1 MKVNKIKINSYGK
14 LKDKEI
20 NLKDGINV
28 IYGKNEAGKSTL
40 LRFII
45 NSFYGISKNKKGKE
59 YSDYDRYKPW
69 VTEEFSGNIEYE
81 LNDKTKYEVHRY
93 FKKNSSV
100 TNRLYLS

>member
-14 LKDKEI
+14 LKDKKI

-45 NSFYGISKNKKGKE
+45 NSFYGFLKIKKEKSIQIMIDINLG
-59 YSDYDRYKPW
+59 
-69 VTEEFSGNIEYE
+69 
-81 LNDKTKYEVHRY
+81 
-93 FKKNSSV
+93 
-100 TNRLYLS
+100 